1 MCPEI
6 GTEPAA
12 NGSGG
17 AESAAQVPGICL
29 RRRKGGV
36 MFKSP
41 TYGKLGIDQ
50 IPDKILM
57 FYNDHLKFESQ
68 MQIIIGTDSQ
78 NFDKTKVV
86 SVVAVI
92 CEGHG
97 GIFFYEITHQPL
109 IRDVRTKLHVETND
123 SLRVAE
129 SLVETMEN
137 DKKFEEMYLSC
148 PIAIHVDA
156 GNSRNGKT
164 RELIPELV
172 GWIKACGYDC
182 SVKPDSFVAS
192 TIADRLSK

>member
-1 MCPEI
+1 MTSRNCCRK
-6 GTEPAA
+6 GDDPAA
-12 NGSGG
+12 FFAFLQQSGSGK
-17 AESAAQVPGICL
+17 EE
-29 RRRKGGV
+29 
-36 MFKSP
+36 MMYKSP
-41 TYGKLGIDQ
+41 TYGKLSIEQ

-57 FYNDHLKFESQ
+57 FYNDHLKYEAQ
-68 MQIIIGTDSQ
+68 TQIIIGTDSQ
-78 NFDKTKVV
+78 NFDRTKIV
-86 SVVAVI
+86 SVIAVV

-129 SLVETMEN
+129 TLVEAMEN
-137 DKKFEEMYLSC
+137 SGKYEEMYVNC

-156 GNSRNGKT
+156 GNSTSGKT